1 MRRLV
6 CCLCA
11 AAWLVYLYAGL
22 LSDVHAAE
30 LVTQP
35 VGFDLSRVRVA
46 ELVQVVYR
54 DLLKRPYLI
63 DAEVLKDEREISLR
77 FHSDKRLDADVA
89 ELLDSLGLSVVKR
102 NGLSVVSVKKPANE
116 EPNDIFVYRPRYRDA
131 GYLAELVGPLF
142 KGRFTIT
149 RAIAAPSAGLG
160 QKNSEAVP
168 PGSAAALVDR
178 NSDAL
183 VFHGVAAEVRQ
194 LERLLAQLDDRQGEV
209 IVRGVVYEVGSSDK
223 EGSAFSL
230 ALSLLGGKLS
240 LTGGALGALDNALR
254 FKNVTIDAMA
264 SALSADSR
272 FKVVSS
278 PSLRVRSGGA
288 GRFSVGQEVPVL
300 GAVTFPGNGQA
311 PVQSVEYRSS
321 GVIFDLQPLV
331 REAVVDLTVTQQ
343 LSSFVATD
351 TGVNGS
357 PTLIKREV
365 KTALSMADGD
375 IVVLGGLAENKE
387 SGGRNGVSFLPS
399 ILHTKSKEA
408 SRSEILLILQLT
420 RI

>member
-1 MRRLV
+1 M
-6 CCLCA
+6 
-11 AAWLVYLYAGL
+11 
-22 LSDVHAAE
+22 
-30 LVTQP
+30 
-35 VGFDLSRVRVA
+35 
-46 ELVQVVYR
+46 YR
-54 DLLKRPYLI
+54 DVLKAPYLI
-63 DAEVLKDEREISLR
+63 DADVLKDDREISLR
-77 FHSDKRLDADVA
+77 FESNKRLDTDVA
-89 ELLDSLGLSVVKR
+89 GLLDSLGLAVVRR
-102 NGLSVVSVKKPANE
+102 NGVSVVSAKKTAE
-116 EPNDIFVYRPRYRDA
+116 VESDVFIYRPRYRDA
-131 GYLAELVGPLF
+131 SYLAELVRPLF
-142 KGRFTIT
+142 KGQFTIT
-149 RAIAAPSAGLG
+149 RTIAAPAAVT
-160 QKNSEAVP
+160 QKNTEPAP
-168 PGSAAALVDR
+168 QGSAAALIDR

-194 LERLLAQLDDRQGEV
+194 LEKLLAQLDDRQGEV
-209 IVRGVVYEVGSSDK
+209 MVRGVVYEVGASDK
-223 EGSAFSL
+223 DGSAFSL
-230 ALSLLGGKLS
+230 ALNLLGGKFS
-240 LTGGALGALDNALR
+240 LTGGATNALENAVR
-254 FKNVTIDAMA
+254 FKNVSIDAVA
-264 SALSADSR
+264 SALSLDSR

-300 GAVTFPGNGQA
+300 GAVSFPGNGQA

-387 SGGRNGVSFLPS
+387 SAGRNGLSFLPS
-399 ILHTKSKEA
+399 ILHTRSNET

-420 RI
+420 KI

>member
-1 MRRLV
+1 MRKAMFYACV
-6 CCLCA
+6 
-11 AAWLVYLYAGL
+11 AAWFVYAYAGL
-22 LSDVHAAE
+22 LGNVRAAE
-30 LVTQP
+30 LAAP
-35 VGFDLSRVRVA
+35 VSFDLSRVKVA

-54 DLLKRPYLI
+54 DVLKRPYLI
-63 DAEVLKDEREISLR
+63 DADVLKDDREISLR
-77 FHSDKRLDADVA
+77 FESGKRVDAEVA
-89 ELLDSLGLSVVKR
+89 DLLDTLGLSVVSR
-102 NGLSVVSVKKPANE
+102 NGLSVVSVKKVSVEQPGV
-116 EPNDIFVYRPRYRDA
+116 FVYRPRYRDA
-131 GYLAELVGPLF
+131 AYLADLVGPLF
-142 KGRFTIT
+142 KGQFTIT
-149 RAIAAPSAGLG
+149 RSIPAPSASFG
-160 QKNSEAVP
+160 QKGGDASP
-168 PGSAAALVDR
+168 PGSPAALIDR

-183 VFHGVAAEVRQ
+183 VFNGVAAEVRQ
-194 LERLLAQLDDRQGEV
+194 LEKLLAQLDDRQGEV
-209 IVRGVVYEVGSSDK
+209 IVRGVVYEVGATDK
-223 EGSAFSL
+223 DGSAFSL

-240 LTGGALGALDNALR
+240 LTGGAVKALEQAVR
-254 FKNVTIDAMA
+254 FKNVSIDAVA

-278 PSLRVRSGGA
+278 PSLRVRSGGV

-300 GAVTFPGNGQA
+300 GGVTFLGNGQA

-331 REAVVDLTVTQQ
+331 REAVTDLTVTQQ

-375 IVVLGGLAENKE
+375 IVVLGGLAENKN
-387 SGGRNGVSFLPS
+387 SAGRNGLSFVPSFLHS
-399 ILHTKSKEA
+399 RSKES
-408 SRSEILLILQLT
+408 SRSEIVLILQLT